1 MHPPFSW
8 KSSWSV
14 FRALCFCVVAL
25 LASPA
30 LAQDPSPD
38 PPSPVPAKPARVS
51 SPEIDKALKA
61 GSERLAAGRLEKA
74 IESFE
79 RADRLAEGQ
88 SFAALFGLAA
98 ARYRAKELNL
108 AKKAAEGAS
117 ALAGSDAER
126 GAALSLMGQIE
137 VAAAGED
144 KDALA
149 AVLPTFEKALEIKGP
164 HLPTVRL
171 ALGQVLARL
180 GNPGGAVGSL
190 RELIAN
196 LPPTQDL
203 SKSGRQLLCS
213 IRAAHPELIPPKRQS
228 GTGDEQPIE
237 VQGEVQ
243 KPVKVYLPDP
253 VYPVEARESG
263 VQGKIVIRGVIDRE
277 GCVVKLQILE
287 GHPMLDQAALEA
299 FKKWVFLPAT
309 LDGNPVDV
317 YFNLTTK
324 FGLS

>member
-14 FRALCFCVVAL
+14 VRAFCVVAL

-30 LAQDPSPD
+30 RGQDPSPD
-38 PPSPVPAKPARVS
+38 PSSPVPAKSARVS

-98 ARYRAKELNL
+98 ARYRTQELSL
-108 AKKAAEGAS
+108 AKKATEGAS

-137 VAAAGED
+137 VAVAGED

-149 AVLPTFEKALEIKGP
+149 AVLPTFEKALQIKGP

-180 GNPGGAVGSL
+180 GNPGGAVASL

-196 LPPTQDL
+196 LPPTHAL

-213 IRAAHPELIPPKRQS
+213 IRAAHPELVPPKR
-228 GTGDEQPIE
+228 GLETEEEQPKKVE
-237 VQGEVQ
+237 GDLQ
-243 KPVKVYLPDP
+243 KPERIYSPDP
-253 VYPVEARESG
+253 VFPGVEG
-263 VQGKIVIRGVIDRE
+263 KVVVQAIIDWE
-277 GCVVKLQILE
+277 GCVVKVKVLE
-287 GHPMLDQAALEA
+287 GHPMLNQAAIDA
-299 FKKWVFLPAT
+299 FSKWVYLPGT
-309 LDGNPVDV
+309 LNGIPVDT
-317 YFNLTTK
+317 YFNLTAK

>member
-8 KSSWSV
+8 KSSWS
-14 FRALCFCVVAL
+14 FLRACFCVVAL

-30 LAQDPSPD
+30 RGQDPSPD

-98 ARYRAKELNL
+98 ARYRTQELSL

-137 VAAAGED
+137 VAVAGED

-149 AVLPTFEKALEIKGP
+149 AVLPTFEKALQIKGP

-180 GNPGGAVGSL
+180 GNPGGAVASL

-196 LPPTQDL
+196 LPPTHAL
-203 SKSGRQLLCS
+203 SKSGRQLLCN
-213 IRAAHPELIPPKRQS
+213 IRAAHPELVPPKRGS
-228 GTGDEQPIE
+228 GTEEEQPRKVE
-237 VQGEVQ
+237 GDVQE
-243 KPVKVYLPDP
+243 PERVYTPDP
-253 VYPVEARESG
+253 AYPPEAKETGTR
-263 VQGKIVIRGVIDRE
+263 GKVVIQAILDRE
-277 GCVVKLQILE
+277 GCVVRIQLLE
-287 GHPMLDQAALEA
+287 GHPMLNQSALDA
-299 FKKWVFLPAT
+299 FKRWVFLPAT
-309 LDGNPVDV
+309 LDGIPVDV
-317 YFNLTTK
+317 YFNLTAN
-324 FGLS
+324 FNLS